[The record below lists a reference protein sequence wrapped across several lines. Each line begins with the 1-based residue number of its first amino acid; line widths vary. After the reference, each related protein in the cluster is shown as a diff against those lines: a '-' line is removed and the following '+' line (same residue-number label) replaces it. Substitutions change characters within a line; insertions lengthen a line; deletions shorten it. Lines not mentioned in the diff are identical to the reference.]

1 MATLHSP
8 SPPASANRA
17 LLIKLC
23 VIAVLMF
30 GFAWALIPMYRV
42 ICEVTGINQV
52 VKADRVELGDKVA
65 PFEVGLTFD
74 ANVQPGLPWAVRPL
88 TLHMS
93 GRTGQF
99 IKVEYEIT
107 NRSSRRVIGQ
117 ALPRY
122 IPAAAAGY
130 VKKIDCFC
138 FREQT
143 FAPGETKRLPVV
155 FVIDPKMPR
164 EIRDITLSY
173 TLFDVPGKGA
183 S

>member
-1 MATLHSP
+1 MATATP
-8 SPPASANRA
+8 QPANDANRA
-17 LLIKLC
+17 LLFKLA

-52 VKADRVELGDKVA
+52 VKADTLDTAGKPQ
-65 PFEVGLTFD
+65 PFKVGLVFD
-74 ANVQPGLPWAVRPL
+74 ANVQPGLPWEVRPL
-88 TLHMS
+88 TARLA
-93 GRTGQF
+93 GKTGEF

-107 NRSSRRVIGQ
+107 NHSNRKVIGQ
-117 ALPRY
+117 AIPRY
-122 IPAAAAGY
+122 LPAEAGQY

-143 FAPGETKRLPVV
+143 FAPGETRRLPVV
-155 FVIDPKMPR
+155 FVIDSKMPR
-164 EIRDITLSY
+164 DIREITLAY
-173 TLFDVPGKGA
+173 TLFDVPGKGG